1 MATGRENL
9 VFTPD
14 TRTGKELT
22 DMAFNTQGLA
32 PDRLGEGLPTHAVN
46 SAQQ

>member
-1 MATGRENL
+1 MATGREIL

-22 DMAFNTQGLA
+22 DMALNTQDLA
-32 PDRLGEGLPTHAVN
+32 SDRLGEDLRTHAVN